1 MPNIYK
7 KSTFT
12 VSIIL
17 DNSKG
22 SGFFFC
28 YKGNMFVVT
37 ARHVL
42 FREKDGGFNLY
53 ANAATIK
60 APDILGKDAD
70 PAIFD
75 NILNSENTYYNN
87 TYDVGLIH
95 LGSYR
100 LTHDKTLLK
109 ATYREETI
117 QTQLPTNRAQF
128 YGEHSIVALDDV
140 HVGTDIFVAGYPTSL
155 GIDRYLDFFDLD
167 RPVVRKGIISHVNYK
182 KQHIIIDCF
191 VFPGN
196 SGGPVFQAPNDE
208 DSKHTLIGLVS
219 RYIPYR
225 QIHVIPVENI
235 TNINYVNSGY
245 ALIVSMDHV
254 IESIV
259 EFSKRLPDPYDGKKP
274 DDWDNL
280 F

>member
-1 MPNIYK
+1 MTNIFK

-12 VSIIL
+12 VSVVL
-17 DNSKG
+17 ENSKG

-28 YKGNMFVVT
+28 YKGNMYVVT

-42 FREKDGGFNLY
+42 FREKEGSFNLY
-53 ANAATIK
+53 ANAACIK
-60 APDILGKDAD
+60 APDTKGKDAD
-70 PAIFD
+70 PAIFENLLND
-75 NILNSENTYYNN
+75 NNTYYNK

-100 LTHDKTLLK
+100 LKNNKTLLQ
-109 ATYREETI
+109 ASYREETI
-117 QTQLPTNRAQF
+117 QTQLPTNMAQF
-128 YGEHSIVALDDV
+128 YGEYSAVSLNDV
-140 HVGTDIFVAGYPTSL
+140 HVGTDIFIAGYPTSL
-155 GIDRYLDFFDLD
+155 GITQYMDFFDHD
-167 RPVVRKGIISHVNYK
+167 RPVVRKGIVSHVNYK

-196 SGGPVFQAPNDE
+196 SGGPVIQATNDE
-208 DSKHTLIGLVS
+208 DLKHTLIGLVS

-245 ALIVSMDHV
+245 ALIVSMDH
-254 IESIV
+254 ILESMID
-259 EFSKRLPDPYDGKKP
+259 FSKRLPDPYDGKKP
-274 DDWDNL
+274 DDWDSL